1 MKMWIEMYA
10 HVICLYTILWVDE
23 LEIEV
28 IFWEITE
35 NLVVFFKGRGGGV
48 SKWNYALLNLLRS
61 GWTPCKSSMI
71 TGGKQKKELFFG
83 V

>member
-10 HVICLYTILWVDE
+10 HVICLYTIFWVDE

-28 IFWEITE
+28 IFWEITK
-35 NLVVFFKGRGGGV
+35 NLVVFFFKGGV
-48 SKWNYALLNLLRS
+48 SEWNYALLNLLRS
-61 GWTPCKSSMI
+61 GWTPCNSSMI